1 MLRQEADRIMRHLE
15 DLDLARERAV
25 VLQEELLSH
34 IAQEQNA
41 RMNVGGLPGVDSRL
55 GFATSV
61 VVMVAAAIGLAA
73 FFRWKKW
80 L

>member
-1 MLRQEADRIMRHLE
+1 
-15 DLDLARERAV
+15 
-25 VLQEELLSH
+25 
-34 IAQEQNA
+34 
-41 RMNVGGLPGVDSRL
+41 MNVGGLPGVDSRL

>member
-41 RMNVGGLPGVDSRL
+41 RMYVL
-55 GFATSV
+55 SV
-61 VVMVAAAIGLAA
+61 VAAIFLPLTFSA
-73 FFRWKKW
+73 
-80 L
+80 